1 MCFIR
6 LPEVRFSAPNK
17 ATWWV
22 HGHAMVG
29 SLDLIDAA
37 NSTEIETTQ
46 WGPQSGNK
54 ITFYRTFTR
63 LLPFYCLLVGHTLGF
78 FSVLSFFFNIIVW
91 NKGFWHWPSTF
102 TIRINSP
109 FSTAFSNFTK
119 FLIVQLHVLIVQH
132 IRNFECTKQGT
143 CEVFGF
149 CYVHI
154 GYFHNEHY
162 RCRVIC

>member
-78 FSVLSFFFNIIVW
+78 FSVLSFFLTLSSEIRVFGIDLV
-91 NKGFWHWPSTF
+91 PLQF
-102 TIRINSP
+102 TYNSP
-109 FSTAFSNFTK
+109 FSSAFSNFTK
-119 FLIVQLHVLIVQH
+119 FLIEQLHVLIVQH

-149 CYVHI
+149 CYFHI

>member
-78 FSVLSFFFNIIVW
+78 FSVLSFFLTLSSEIRVFGIDLV
-91 NKGFWHWPSTF
+91 
-102 TIRINSP
+102 TIRITALSP
-109 FSTAFSNFTK
+109 LLSPILPNF
-119 FLIVQLHVLIVQH
+119 
-132 IRNFECTKQGT
+132 
-143 CEVFGF
+143 
-149 CYVHI
+149 
-154 GYFHNEHY
+154 
-162 RCRVIC
+162 

>member
-78 FSVLSFFFNIIVW
+78 FSVLSFFLTL
-91 NKGFWHWPSTF
+91 SSE
-102 TIRINSP
+102 IR
-109 FSTAFSNFTK
+109 
-119 FLIVQLHVLIVQH
+119 
-132 IRNFECTKQGT
+132 
-143 CEVFGF
+143 VFGIDLVPF
-149 CYVHI
+149 QYV
-154 GYFHNEHY
+154 
-162 RCRVIC
+162 